1 MATHYDFG
9 DYDRYACKKVPIHL
23 ILAMLFSVRHL
34 FIVFLAY
41 NPSPKMAA
49 SFTYLQAFQSP
60 WFVFSDLPALLVLLA
75 WLKRLPE
82 SGAFWRRTW
91 KHGRLLLTTS
101 LVIQFVLLL
110 WQQGQGLFQA
120 YSFTDS
126 QRFVI
131 VNLGL
136 DLLVIY
142 YLWRFAIVRDVFA
155 DFPETSKDE
164 RAGSS

>member
-1 MATHYDFG
+1 MPSQYPPEA
-9 DYDRYACKKVPIHL
+9 YDRYLSLKIPIHL
-23 ILAMLFSVRHL
+23 IVAMLFSVRHL

-60 WFVFSDLPALLVLLA
+60 WFVFSDLPALLVLIA

-82 SGAFWRRTW
+82 TGTFWRSVW

-101 LVIQFVLLL
+101 LMIQFALLL
-110 WQQGQGLFQA
+110 WQQGQGLSQA
-120 YSFTDS
+120 FSFTDA

-131 VNLGL
+131 VNMGL
-136 DLLVIY
+136 DLLIIY

-155 DFPETSKDE
+155 DFPEAKI
-164 RAGSS
+164 SSASPS

>member
-1 MATHYDFG
+1 MTTQE
-9 DYDRYACKKVPIHL
+9 RYPAHCYSDNLCLKVPL
-23 ILAMLFSVRHL
+23 LLVLAMLFSVRHL

-60 WFVFSDLPALLVLLA
+60 WFVFSDLPALLVLIA

-82 SGAFWRRTW
+82 SGVFWRGVW
-91 KHGRLLLTTS
+91 KRGRLLLTIS
-101 LVIQFVLLL
+101 LLIQFALLL
-110 WQQGQGLFQA
+110 WQQGQGLYQA

-136 DLLVIY
+136 DLLMIY
-142 YLWRFAIVRDVFA
+142 YLWRFAIVGDVFA
-155 DFPETSKDE
+155 DFPKAKAPDATS
-164 RAGSS
+164 